1 MTNKLRIVGALGA
14 GLLIALGGCEKSD
27 NTTPATT
34 PPAQSPKPAPQ
45 ASETTPSASD
55 AANAATGAAG
65 TAAKDAST
73 AAQSAAASAGAAAQH
88 AAETAAPATQ
98 PAAPGSADGEAQT
111 MLNQAMTYI
120 KENKYDLADKT
131 LTKLEGMK
139 ASLSPTLQK
148 GVAQARTALNAAKA
162 GGGVKLPALGQ

>member
-1 MTNKLRIVGALGA
+1 MKLRIAGALGA

-27 NTTPATT
+27 NSTPATT

-45 ASETTPSASD
+45 ASGETTPAASD
-55 AANAATGAAG
+55 AATAAAGAANSAATDASNAA
-65 TAAKDAST
+65 K
-73 AAQSAAASAGAAAQH
+73 SAAADAGAAAQN
-88 AAETAAPATQ
+88 AAATAAPATQ
-98 PAAPGSADGEAQT
+98 PTAPGSADGEAQT

-162 GGGVKLPALGQ
+162 GGGVKLPSLGQ